1 MADELPTKCQVTG
14 VDNAD
19 TAGQIKDFID
29 KNCAGLIEANECVR
43 DSSLLA
49 GTQIANLIELLKD
62 ENLEGVYLG
71 AEVSGRRPIDVL
83 TSAYNKEV
91 RDGGG
96 SSAGQPNDIIK
107 VFESIH
113 RAITSFKYDPEADL
127 DSEKQSANSI
137 YSSLEKIDPFLQAL
151 KKAGKED
158 AFIVKKALSE
168 NPQSITID
176 DFEYNPENSI
186 FITIEMLFV
195 LIKPNLDKLT
205 NCAKQIGTFFVE
217 YEDELNNLTG
227 VAVARGSTTIA
238 GQVASALPSEDNA
251 KAAANLSQD
260 LAETANAS
268 GKSISFAS
276 SGFPQFNDSCFLLS
290 NIVSLAKFKKNMN
303 PVRLPY
309 VDSLD
314 SNLMPIC
321 DLKNADHPPES
332 FYRNSNSPI
341 PMDGESFAFINDLTK
356 AEHFSEMFNLTT
368 DKISALVPSVRLYKV
383 ITDSEGK
390 DVDNIEIQFDANP
403 SVESYKDGDKNVS
416 ALDLFNNGSKRGMG
430 VGLKNFTF
438 EFRGSDPFS
447 IKKDI
452 RATLGIH
459 TTSFNDL
466 IIERKGKGMTSGKE
480 ARYSFA
486 ELALKTGKTP
496 EEFRKKLPTIQQEN
510 LDKLNFRLKAVVG
523 WAVPMKTSLSF
534 TKSEFDAIRDSYI
547 VLNLTPVTHEFN
559 FGEQGQVDFNIQ
571 FYAYITDY
579 FNNPTF
585 NIFSD
590 FQIESNRIGRKL
602 LYNFL
607 NKVNCDSEELSQIKK
622 SDSTVI
628 AAEKVSSFKTI
639 ISSLKSRKKLY
650 FYNLTVDQISEFVRN
665 GFIKNAP
672 TPSQTKDNSVDKIN
686 EYFETIVGSTEG
698 ISEEDKKNLK
708 FSLSAATSQRGE
720 VSFFFLTDLLD
731 VIMDNIDRTLDKI
744 STQLP
749 KDKQFL
755 NYFDSISNQGYD
767 ISGGLKQD
775 FGVYLED
782 GTLGLAKKEFLRLKK
797 SKEQFSKLRIILGP
811 TEIVDPFDSSKVVFC
826 SLGDIPISLNF
837 FVDFMSSK
845 VLSSEEV
852 YYPINNFIK
861 DITSELL
868 RNFLNNDSCFAFQ
881 NKQKVRIYSSVITA
895 FNKEKNDGSNVDQIT
910 KYMLPSGNRIN
921 AKTFPIKP
929 LLNVSGPSRSPVV
942 LTENNREYNYFI
954 FYAGRSYPVDKMR
967 GNEAEDNKRGI
978 FHYIQGK
985 DRGIVQTINLQKTD
999 LPGLKELRF
1008 EKEGFDGL
1016 TQLREVYNAS
1026 VTCFLNVQTFP
1037 GTYIY
1042 VDPKGFIPE
1051 YQKPQDFTQFGIG
1064 GYYMVT
1070 RSEHTIEAGNAQ
1082 SIITSKWVADTNGVA
1097 KNEEGSGKVDRKPD
1111 KQVKCAVKTQA
1122 RKEQANATSNP
1133 ETNAVDN
1140 INKRSGGTGHTH
1152 GSAGKA

>member
-1 MADELPTKCQVTG
+1 MADEPCTYVTNNQDVSQEASDFLNLSEGGTTKCSTMFDCAEKLDIKSAESKQLQDEI
-14 VDNAD
+14 DNILSRDSAIKEEIFNLFAD
-19 TAGQIKDFID
+19 ANEVNSYINQSDFASDTNRSHIL
-29 KNCAGLIEANECVR
+29 AGL
-43 DSSLLA
+43 DYKF
-49 GTQIANLIELLKD
+49 T
-62 ENLEGVYLG
+62 
-71 AEVSGRRPIDVL
+71 
-83 TSAYNKEV
+83 
-91 RDGGG
+91 
-96 SSAGQPNDIIK
+96 
-107 VFESIH
+107 
-113 RAITSFKYDPEADL
+113 
-127 DSEKQSANSI
+127 NSI
-137 YSSLEKIDPFLQAL
+137 S
-151 KKAGKED
+151 
-158 AFIVKKALSE
+158 
-168 NPQSITID
+168 T
-176 DFEYNPENSI
+176 
-186 FITIEMLFV
+186 
-195 LIKPNLDKLT
+195 
-205 NCAKQIGTFFVE
+205 
-217 YEDELNNLTG
+217 LTG
-227 VAVARGSTTIA
+227 NFDQAKTLRVGYY
-238 GQVASALPSEDNA
+238 GNPSEDGSVGKFKGKKDVNEYIIEVAKGLTFVKRALENA
-251 KAAANLSQD
+251 EASPEAVDTIAQITQLLSQLRINYQTAKDCVEKVYKIGLELGSIVQSGLTQAIGNRD
-260 LAETANAS
+260 LVARVVSGDADAIVELERKAEEQRENARDLTANVVR
-268 GKSISFAS
+268 GEL
-276 SGFPQFNDSCFLLS
+276 PQFNDSCFLLS
-290 NIVSLAKFKKNMN
+290 NIVSLVKFKKNMN

-309 VDSLD
+309 VDSMD

-321 DLKNADHPPES
+321 DLKSADHPPES
-332 FYRNSNSPI
+332 FYRNSNCPI

-368 DKISALVPSVRLYKV
+368 DKISTLVPSVRLYKV
-383 ITDSEGK
+383 ITDNEGK

-403 SVESYKDGDKNVS
+403 SVKSYKDGEKNVS

-430 VGLKNFTF
+430 VGLKSFTF

-466 IIERKGKGMTSGKE
+466 IIERKGRGMTSNKE

-496 EEFRKKLPTIQQEN
+496 EEFRNKLPSIQQEN

-523 WAVPMKTSLSF
+523 WAVPMETSLSF
-534 TKSEFDAIRDSYI
+534 TKSELDAIRDSYI
-547 VLNLTPVTHEFN
+547 VLNLTPVNHEFN

-590 FQIESNRIGRKL
+590 FAVESNRIGRKL

-607 NKVNCDSEELSQIKK
+607 NKVNCDSEQLSEIKK
-622 SDSTVI
+622 SDSKVI
-628 AAEKVSSFKTI
+628 AAEKASSFRTI

-650 FYNLTVDQISEFVRN
+650 FYNLTDEQVSEFVRN
-665 GFIKNAP
+665 GFINNAP
-672 TPSQTKDNSVDKIN
+672 IPSQTKDNSVDKIN
-686 EYFETIVGSTEG
+686 EYFETLVGSVGEM
-698 ISEEDKKNLK
+698 SDEDKKNLK

-755 NYFDSISNQGYD
+755 NYFESISNQGYE
-767 ISGGLKQD
+767 IPEGLKND
-775 FGVYLED
+775 FKNYLED
-782 GTLGLAKKEFLRLKK
+782 GSIGLAKREFLRLKK

-811 TEIVDPFDSSKVVFC
+811 MEIVDPFNSSEVVFC
-826 SLGDIPISLNF
+826 SLGDVPISLNF

-881 NKQKVRIYSSVITA
+881 NKQKVRIYSSAITA
-895 FNKEKNDGSNVDQIT
+895 FNKEKNNGSNLDQIT
-910 KYMLPSGNRIN
+910 KYMLPSGDRIN

-942 LTENNREYNYFI
+942 LTENNREYNYFV

-967 GNEAEDNKRGI
+967 GNEDEDNRRGI

-1097 KNEEGSGKVDRKPD
+1097 NDQGGSGKVDRQNTTP
-1111 KQVKCAVKTQA
+1111 VKCAVKSEA
-1122 RKEQANATSNP
+1122 RKEQANESPAT
-1133 ETNAVDN
+1133 
-1140 INKRSGGTGHTH
+1140 
-1152 GSAGKA
+1152 KAKKKVSDRPNTEPKA

>member
-1 MADELPTKCQVTG
+1 MADELPTKCQVAG

-19 TAGQIKDFID
+19 TDEQIKDFID
-29 KNCAGLIEANECVR
+29 KRCAGLIEATECVR
-43 DSSLLA
+43 DRSLVA
-49 GTQIANLIELLKD
+49 GSQIAILIEFLKH
-62 ENLEGVYLG
+62 ESLNGVYLG
-71 AEVSGRRPIDVL
+71 PEASGRRPIDVL
-83 TSAYNKEV
+83 TSAYIKEV
-91 RDGGG
+91 VEAGG
-96 SSAGQPNDIIK
+96 SPAGQTDDIIK
-107 VFESIH
+107 VFNSIYS
-113 RAITSFKYDPEADL
+113 AITSFKYDPEGDL
-127 DSEKQSANSI
+127 DSEKQSAKSI

-151 KKAGKED
+151 KKAGKKD
-158 AFIVKKALSE
+158 ALIVKKSLSE
-168 NPQSITID
+168 KPQSITID
-176 DFEYNPENSI
+176 NLEYNPENSI
-186 FITIEMLFV
+186 FIKIENLFET
-195 LIKPNLDKLT
+195 IKPNLDELR
-205 NCAKQIGTFFVE
+205 NCAKQISTFFVE
-217 YEDELNNLTG
+217 YENELNELTG
-227 VAVARGSTTIA
+227 IAAARGSTTIV
-238 GQVASALPSEDNA
+238 GQVVNALPSEENA
-251 KAAANLSQD
+251 KKAAKLAQA
-260 LAETANAS
+260 LAEIERAS
-268 GKSISFAS
+268 GKSISFVS

-290 NIVSLAKFKKNMN
+290 NIASLVKFKKNMN

-314 SNLMPIC
+314 SNLAPIC
-321 DLKNADHPPES
+321 NLKNADHPPES
-332 FYRNSNSPI
+332 FYRNSNCPI

-368 DKISALVPSVRLYKV
+368 DKISTLVPSVRLYKV
-383 ITDSEGK
+383 ITDNEGK

-403 SVESYKDGDKNVS
+403 SVKSYKDGEKNVS

-430 VGLKNFTF
+430 VGLKSFTF

-466 IIERKGKGMTSGKE
+466 IIERKGRGMTSNKE

-496 EEFRKKLPTIQQEN
+496 EEFRNKLPSIQQEN

-523 WAVPMKTSLSF
+523 WAVPMETSLSF
-534 TKSEFDAIRDSYI
+534 TKSELDAIRDSYI
-547 VLNLTPVTHEFN
+547 VLNLTPVNHEFS

-590 FQIESNRIGRKL
+590 FAVESNRIGRKL

-607 NKVNCDSEELSQIKK
+607 NKVNCESEDLSNIKK
-622 SDSTVI
+622 SDSQVV

-650 FYNLTVDQISEFVRN
+650 FYNLTDEEILEFVRN

-686 EYFETIVGSTEG
+686 EYFETIVSSTEG

-708 FSLSAATSQRGE
+708 FSLSAATSQKGE

-755 NYFDSISNQGYD
+755 NYFDSISNQGYE
-767 ISGGLKQD
+767 IPEGLKND
-775 FGVYLED
+775 FKNYLED
-782 GTLGLAKKEFLRLKK
+782 GSIGLAKKEFLRLKK

-929 LLNVSGPSRSPVV
+929 LLNVSGPTRTPVV

-967 GNEAEDNKRGI
+967 GNEDEDNRRGI

-1097 KNEEGSGKVDRKPD
+1097 NDQGGSGKVDRQNTTP
-1111 KQVKCAVKTQA
+1111 VKCAVKSEA
-1122 RKEQANATSNP
+1122 RKEQANTISNP
-1133 ETNAVDN
+1133 EANAVDK
-1140 INKRSGGTGHTH
+1140 INRRTGGTGFIFE
-1152 GSAGKA
+1152 AGKA

>member
-1 MADELPTKCQVTG
+1 MTCYDPSDPLTKEQFEQLFELVHGESNQWGKVAEEVVAEPPPDGFLETAGNFLIDLVTPGVEDIKKPDNFVSWMIENKELVPGVYQIYADYNRDVLKDNSFGDPSRRSFESRYQSSKCSVKQNGLLELIFENYESSVAGFINATIVQETSLADQG
-14 VDNAD
+14 LSNAD
-19 TAGQIKDFID
+19 IAAASQSKELADAAGAK
-29 KNCAGLIEANECVR
+29 L
-43 DSSLLA
+43 
-49 GTQIANLIELLKD
+49 
-62 ENLEGVYLG
+62 NLEKR
-71 AEVSGRRPIDVL
+71 ETEQR
-83 TSAYNKEV
+83 
-91 RDGGG
+91 
-96 SSAGQPNDIIK
+96 Q
-107 VFESIH
+107 
-113 RAITSFKYDPEADL
+113 
-127 DSEKQSANSI
+127 KQI
-137 YSSLEKIDPFLQAL
+137 
-151 KKAGKED
+151 ED
-158 AFIVKKALSE
+158 A
-168 NPQSITID
+168 
-176 DFEYNPENSI
+176 
-186 FITIEMLFV
+186 LF
-195 LIKPNLDKLT
+195 
-205 NCAKQIGTFFVE
+205 
-217 YEDELNNLTG
+217 
-227 VAVARGSTTIA
+227 TT
-238 GQVASALPSEDNA
+238 PP
-251 KAAANLSQD
+251 
-260 LAETANAS
+260 
-268 GKSISFAS
+268 
-276 SGFPQFNDSCFLLS
+276 PQFNDSCFLLS
-290 NIVSLAKFKKNMN
+290 NIVSLVKFKKNMN

-314 SNLMPIC
+314 SNLASIC
-321 DLKNADHPPES
+321 NLKNADHPPEN

-341 PMDGESFAFINDLTK
+341 PMDGEAFAFINDLTK

-383 ITDSEGK
+383 ITDNEGK

-403 SVESYKDGDKNVS
+403 SVKSYKDGENNVS

-430 VGLKNFTF
+430 VGLKSFTF

-466 IIERKGKGMTSGKE
+466 IIERKGRGMTSNKE

-496 EEFRKKLPTIQQEN
+496 EEFRNKLPSIQQEN

-523 WAVPMKTSLSF
+523 WAVPMETSLSF
-534 TKSEFDAIRDSYI
+534 TKSELDAIRDSYI
-547 VLNLTPVTHEFN
+547 VLNLTPVNHEFN

-590 FQIESNRIGRKL
+590 FAVESNRIGRKL

-607 NKVNCDSEELSQIKK
+607 NKVNCESEDLSNIKK
-622 SDSTVI
+622 SDSQVV

-650 FYNLTVDQISEFVRN
+650 FYNLTDGEILEFVRN

-686 EYFETIVGSTEG
+686 EYFETVVSSVGEMSD
-698 ISEEDKKNLK
+698 EDKKNLK
-708 FSLSAATSQRGE
+708 LSLSAATSQKGE

-755 NYFDSISNQGYD
+755 NYFESISNQGYE
-767 ISGGLKQD
+767 IPEGLKND
-775 FGVYLED
+775 FKNYLEN
-782 GTLGLAKKEFLRLKK
+782 GSFGLAKREFLRLKK

-811 TEIVDPFDSSKVVFC
+811 MEIVDPFNSSEVVFC
-826 SLGDIPISLNF
+826 SLGDVPISLNF

-881 NKQKVRIYSSVITA
+881 NKQKVRIYSSAITA
-895 FNKEKNDGSNVDQIT
+895 FNKEKNNGSNLDQIT
-910 KYMLPSGNRIN
+910 KYMLPSGDRIN

-942 LTENNREYNYFI
+942 LTENNREYNYFV

-967 GNEAEDNKRGI
+967 GNEDEDNRRGI

-1097 KNEEGSGKVDRKPD
+1097 NDQGGSGKVDRQNTTP
-1111 KQVKCAVKTQA
+1111 VKCAVKSEA
-1122 RKEQANATSNP
+1122 RKEQANESPAT
-1133 ETNAVDN
+1133 
-1140 INKRSGGTGHTH
+1140 
-1152 GSAGKA
+1152 KAKKKVSDRPNTEPKA

>member
-1 MADELPTKCQVTG
+1 MTCYDPNGPLTKEQFEQLFELVHAESNEWGEVAKEVVAEPPPDG
-14 VDNAD
+14 FLE
-19 TAGQIKDFID
+19 TAGNFLTDLVTPGVEDIKKPDNFVSWMSENKELVPGVYQIYADY
-29 KNCAGLIEANECVR
+29 NR
-43 DSSLLA
+43 DV
-49 GTQIANLIELLKD
+49 LKD
-62 ENLEGVYLG
+62 NSFGPPSQRSFENRYQQSKCSVNTNGLLELIFEKYESSVGGFINATIIQETSLADQGLNSADIAAASQSKELADAASAKLNLE
-71 AEVSGRRPIDVL
+71 RR
-83 TSAYNKEV
+83 
-91 RDGGG
+91 
-96 SSAGQPNDIIK
+96 
-107 VFESIH
+107 ESEQ
-113 RAITSFKYDPEADL
+113 R
-127 DSEKQSANSI
+127 Q
-137 YSSLEKIDPFLQAL
+137 
-151 KKAGKED
+151 
-158 AFIVKKALSE
+158 
-168 NPQSITID
+168 
-176 DFEYNPENSI
+176 
-186 FITIEMLFV
+186 
-195 LIKPNLDKLT
+195 
-205 NCAKQIGTFFVE
+205 KQIE
-217 YEDELNNLTG
+217 
-227 VAVARGSTTIA
+227 VALFTT
-238 GQVASALPSEDNA
+238 PP
-251 KAAANLSQD
+251 
-260 LAETANAS
+260 
-268 GKSISFAS
+268 
-276 SGFPQFNDSCFLLS
+276 PQFNDSCFLLS

-314 SNLMPIC
+314 SNLASIC
-321 DLKNADHPPES
+321 NLKNADHPPEN

-341 PMDGESFAFINDLTK
+341 PMDGEAFAFINDLTK

-571 FYAYITDY
+571 FHAYITDY

-650 FYNLTVDQISEFVRN
+650 FYNLTDEQILEFVRN

-686 EYFETIVGSTEG
+686 EYFETIVSSTEG

-755 NYFDSISNQGYD
+755 NYFDSISNQGYE
-767 ISGGLKQD
+767 ISEGLKQD

-797 SKEQFSKLRIILGP
+797 SKEQFSKLRIVLGP

-1122 RKEQANATSNP
+1122 RKEQANAISNP
-1133 ETNAVDN
+1133 ETNAVDK
-1140 INKRSGGTGHTH
+1140 INKRSGGTGHIH
-1152 GSAGKA
+1152 GSAGKI